1 MILLVEDELLVRL
14 DFAQLLR
21 NQGYVVMEAG
31 DGLQALSLL
40 DKDNFDL
47 VISDI
52 LMPHLNGYAL
62 LARIRI
68 KWPNLPVLLTSGY
81 LSQDAAKTI
90 LKGSAEFIAKPI
102 NPSEFIATVQYLLA
116 KPALGSV

>member
-1 MILLVEDELLVRL
+1 MILLVEDEVLAREA
-14 DFAQLLR
+14 FAQLLR
-21 NQGYVVMEAG
+21 NEGYLVREAG

-52 LMPHLNGYAL
+52 LMPHLNGYGL

-81 LSQDAAKTI
+81 LSQDAAKTM
-90 LKGSAEFIAKPI
+90 LKGSAHFIPKPI
-102 NPSEFIATVQYLLA
+102 DPPEFIATVRRLLL
-116 KPALGSV
+116 PSPGPV

>member
-1 MILLVEDELLVRL
+1 VILLVEDEVLAREA
-14 DFAQLLR
+14 FAQLLR
-21 NQGYVVMEAG
+21 NQGYIVMEAG
-31 DGLQALSLL
+31 DGLEALSLL

-52 LMPHLNGYAL
+52 LMPHLNGYGL

-68 KWPNLPVLLTSGY
+68 KWPRMPVLLTSNY
-81 LSQDAAKTI
+81 LSQDAANTI

-102 NPSEFIATVQYLLA
+102 APSELIATVRRLLL
-116 KPALGSV
+116 KPEGSV